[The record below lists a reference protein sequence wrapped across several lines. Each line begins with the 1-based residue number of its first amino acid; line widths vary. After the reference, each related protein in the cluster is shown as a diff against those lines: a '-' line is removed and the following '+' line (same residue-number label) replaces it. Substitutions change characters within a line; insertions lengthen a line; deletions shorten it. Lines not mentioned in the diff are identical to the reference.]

1 MRGHLDILGIRQNP
15 PTDQIRL
22 TEQDAARGLQWP
34 SWAVDWSAALQR
46 PALSYEEEHLF
57 NAATQFEKNVHE
69 IDARNVLSFRGY
81 WLDMLITDLGTIWQ
95 PRPGSD
101 PLKFDYAE
109 AHVFLTEIASYVD
122 RSSSPYCVGRESDA
136 KFRVP
141 IHDLEFSAL
150 VQTQRATDAS
160 SRGYDRM
167 KAATARA
174 STSKSFSSGFTLYEP
189 ALASYISFMEASYGK
204 RPFLSAQGFIGLCP
218 AGAQASDLLCV
229 LAGMHGLVVLRPVVQ
244 GELQGGSAAAE
255 EQQQQK
261 EERFTLVGEAYAYG
275 IMDGELWQLQPPL
288 EARRF
293 EIM

>member
-1 MRGHLDILGIRQNP
+1 MTVDLEVKV
-15 PTDQIRL
+15 L
-22 TEQDAARGLQWP
+22 TSLASVTA
-34 SWAVDWSAALQR
+34 
-46 PALSYEEEHLF
+46 
-57 NAATQFEKNVHE
+57 
-69 IDARNVLSFRGY
+69 
-81 WLDMLITDLGTIWQ
+81 ITVGTIWQ

-101 PLKFDYAE
+101 PSKFDFAE

-122 RSSSPYCVGRESDA
+122 GSSSPYYVGRESDA

-150 VQTQRATDAS
+150 AQTQRATDAS

-167 KAATARA
+167 KAAAARA
-174 STSKSFSSGFTLYEP
+174 SMPKSFSSGFTLYDP

-218 AGAQASDLLCV
+218 ASAQAGDLLCV

-244 GELQGGSAAAE
+244 DESQGELAAAVVAE
-255 EQQQQK
+255 EQQRQLK

-275 IMDGELWQLQPPL
+275 IMDGELWQLEPPL